1 MEKSGWTIQAVT
13 PDAELVQET
22 SDILKATWV
31 IIAIAIVVACLA
43 GWFVARMIGRPL
55 VILRNLMME
64 GEQGNLT
71 VRTQHKSKD
80 EIGQL
85 STSFNQMMEQ
95 ITRLVQQTNQSAS
108 DVLATAGELL
118 NSSNLTASSA
128 REIAVA
134 TEEIANGAS
143 SLAVEAERGNGL
155 THEIS
160 MQMKQVVEA
169 NANMGVSATEVQNA
183 SQQGT
188 QYMAELTTKTIAT
201 EVMTRSMVEKVD
213 RLKDSTSSIRKILDV
228 LNDMTKQTNI
238 LSLNAAIEAARA
250 GASGKGFMVVADE
263 IRKLAEQS
271 KFNIGIV
278 GTITVTIQKEIDE
291 TVKVLS
297 EAYPLYQEQIKSVK
311 EAELIFTQV
320 QSRMGSFVEQLFGVT
335 NSIQVLDESQ
345 NVLTEAMTNVSA
357 VSEESSATSEQVAS
371 LSNEQL
377 NVSESLVKLSVK
389 LEELSHSLQNSLSKF
404 RV

>member
-1 MEKSGWTIQAVT
+1 
-13 PDAELVQET
+13 
-22 SDILKATWV
+22 
-31 IIAIAIVVACLA
+31 
-43 GWFVARMIGRPL
+43 
-55 VILRNLMME
+55 
-64 GEQGNLT
+64 
-71 VRTQHKSKD
+71 
-80 EIGQL
+80 
-85 STSFNQMMEQ
+85 
-95 ITRLVQQTNQSAS
+95 
-108 DVLATAGELL
+108 
-118 NSSNLTASSA
+118 
-128 REIAVA
+128 
-134 TEEIANGAS
+134 
-143 SLAVEAERGNGL
+143 
-155 THEIS
+155 
-160 MQMKQVVEA
+160 
-169 NANMGVSATEVQNA
+169 
-183 SQQGT
+183 
-188 QYMAELTTKTIAT
+188 MAELTTKTIAT

-377 NVSESLVKLSVK
+377 NVSESLVMLSVK